1 MTMSSSVKSPNT
13 PMTTQAP
20 IPNYAAAVIETV
32 LAFACGVADKTAP
45 SLIAYL

>member
-13 PMTTQAP
+13 PMTTQAA

-32 LAFACGVADKTAP
+32 LAFACGVADKSAL